1 LLAFVNHAK
10 LGNYHKA
17 NEAYLSGKDPT
28 PDITAH
34 RHPDTTKPGFGVNFE
49 QELPA
54 NFRVFFRAG
63 WNNGNYESFIFSE
76 MNNTVSFG
84 ADLSGD
90 AWHRPTDR
98 IGSAFVN
105 SGLSQDHREYLGL
118 GGLGFQ
124 LGDGGLTYGRESVSE
139 TYYTAHVHGGLYI
152 AALLSFV
159 NNPGFNRDRG
169 PVVVP
174 GFRIHVDF

>member
-1 LLAFVNHAK
+1 
-10 LGNYHKA
+10 
-17 NEAYLSGKDPT
+17 
-28 PDITAH
+28 
-34 RHPDTTKPGFGVNFE
+34 
-49 QELPA
+49 
-54 NFRVFFRAG
+54 
-63 WNNGNYESFIFSE
+63 

-90 AWHRPTDR
+90 AWRRKTDR
-98 IGSAFVN
+98 LGSAFVN

-118 GGLGFQ
+118 GGLGFA
-124 LGDGGLTYGRESVSE
+124 LGDGALKYGRESVSE
-139 TYYTAHVHGGLYI
+139 TYYTAHVKGGLYL

-174 GFRIHVDF
+174 GFRVHLDY

>member
-1 LLAFVNHAK
+1 LLAFVNHAN
-10 LGNYHKA
+10 LGNYHEA
-17 NEAYLSGKDPT
+17 NNAYLSGRDQT

-63 WNNGNYESFIFSE
+63 WNDGNYESFIFSE

-84 ADLSGD
+84 GD
-90 AWHRPTDR
+90 MSLDIWHRKLDR

-118 GGLGFQ
+118 GGLGFM
-124 LGDGGLTYGRESVSE
+124 LGDGGLKYGRESVSE
-139 TYYTAHVHGGLYI
+139 TYYTAHVHGGLYL
-152 AALLSFV
+152 AALLSFI

-169 PVVVP
+169 LVVVP
-174 GFRIHVDF
+174 GFRIHLDF